1 MQLSLILQSLCE
13 IRTRMI
19 SIFLEKKQKLRGI
32 HKLPQVTQL
41 INGGADI
48 WICRVELES
57 PKSFSVPQI
66 CPSVSGLRTFVLPF
80 TSACVTL
87 PPIHSLQFS
96 SFKWKGHFL
105 REAPCPQPLTG
116 SLCGSPRFS
125 EPLPTLC
132 TEATLSMDSTTSW
145 VSPGLLTPQAFSWG
159 SSGLLIPQVFSA
171 FPREGRGWE
180 GASRR
185 VSLLSF
191 SWMTYHVSPNGP
203 SSEPLAIFFPR
214 LLPAWVTSPGI
225 CFPSFFFC
233 SSSSFSCGLSLH
245 LPKKPSQ
252 ISFNSKD
259 RGTGRLQS
267 IGWQKNQTR
276 LSD

>member
-48 WICRVELES
+48 WICGVELQS

-66 CPSVSGLRTFVLPF
+66 CPSVSGLRTFALPF

-105 REAPCPQPLTG
+105 REAPCPAH
-116 SLCGSPRFS
+116 F
-125 EPLPTLC
+125 
-132 TEATLSMDSTTSW
+132 
-145 VSPGLLTPQAFSWG
+145 VGLLGFLSHFRPSV
-159 SSGLLIPQVFSA
+159 LRRL
-171 FPREGRGWE
+171 
-180 GASRR
+180 SR
-185 VSLLSF
+185 
-191 SWMTYHVSPNGP
+191 WTAPPPEYH
-203 SSEPLAIFFPR
+203 LA
-214 LLPAWVTSPGI
+214 
-225 CFPSFFFC
+225 
-233 SSSSFSCGLSLH
+233 SLH
-245 LPKKPSQ
+245 L
-252 ISFNSKD
+252 
-259 RGTGRLQS
+259 
-267 IGWQKNQTR
+267 R
-276 LSD
+276 LSPEDRLAS